1 MTWPLHED
9 PGAFGGLPERPVPD
23 RCRFAVLPIPYD
35 GTSTW
40 RKGADRGPDAL
51 LAASAN
57 MELYDIETASE
68 PWRAG
73 IVTMAPV
80 LHDGPPEGLVAK
92 VRAAADDL
100 LDRGLTVV
108 GLGGEHS
115 VSIGLIQAH
124 AARHPGLTVLQFDAH
139 GDTRDSYEGSPNN
152 HACVMAR
159 AAEVADYVQVGI
171 RSLDAAEAPKAPPR
185 PHVLR
190 ARDRRGVRLHPGGGR
205 VPVRPGLRHHRPGRL
220 RSGNHAVDRHSRTR
234 RPLLPAGRPHPGRGG
249 AQPPHRRLRRG
260 RAAARPPQPR
270 PGFPGGAPGLPA
282 DGLPDRPAVRS
293 PRCRRAIS
301 SRTWSATSTSRPST
315 RGR

>member
-1 MTWPLHED
+1 LTWPLHDD

-57 MELYDIETASE
+57 MELYDIETGGE

-80 LHDGPPEGLVAK
+80 LHDGPPEGMVAK

-124 AARHPGLTVLQFDAH
+124 AARFPGLTVLQFDAH

-171 RSLDAAEAPKAPPR
+171 RSLDAAEAPKVR
-185 PHVLR
+185 P
-190 ARDRRGVRLHPGGGR
+190 DRTFFAHEIGDGYDFIPAVVDRLSGPVYVTIDLDVFDPGIMPSTGTPEPGGLAYR
-205 VPVRPGLRHHRPGRL
+205 QVVRTLAAVAQRHRIVGFD
-220 RSGNHAVDRHSRTR
+220 VVE
-234 RPLLPAGRPHPGRGG
+234 LLPDLRNPG
-249 AQPPHRRLRRG
+249 PDFL
-260 RAAARPPQPR
+260 AARLAYQLMAYLTAR
-270 PGFPGGAPGLPA
+270 Q
-282 DGLPDRPAVRS
+282 
-293 PRCRRAIS
+293 
-301 SRTWSATSTSRPST
+301 
-315 RGR
+315 

>member
-23 RCRFAVLPIPYD
+23 LCRFAVLPIPYD

-51 LAASAN
+51 LAASSN

-80 LHDGPPEGLVAK
+80 LHDGPPEGMVAK

-159 AAEVADYVQVGI
+159 AAEIADYVQVGI
-171 RSLDAAEAPKAPPR
+171 RSLDAAEAPK
-185 PHVLR
+185 L
-190 ARDRRGVRLHPGGGR
+190 
-205 VPVRPGLRHHRPGRL
+205 RPGRTFFAHEIGEGYDFIPAVVERL
-220 RSGNHAVDRHSRTR
+220 SGPVYVTIDLDVFDPGIMPSTGTPEPGGLSYRQVVRTLAAVARSHRIVGFDVVE
-234 RPLLPAGRPHPGRGG
+234 LLPDPRNPG
-249 AQPPHRRLRRG
+249 PDFL
-260 RAAARPPQPR
+260 AARLAYQLMAYLTAR
-270 PGFPGGAPGLPA
+270 Q
-282 DGLPDRPAVRS
+282 
-293 PRCRRAIS
+293 
-301 SRTWSATSTSRPST
+301 
-315 RGR
+315 

>member
-23 RCRFAVLPIPYD
+23 HCRFAVLPIPYD

-51 LAASAN
+51 LAASAT

-171 RSLDAAEAPKAPPR
+171 RSLDAAEAPK
-185 PHVLR
+185 L
-190 ARDRRGVRLHPGGGR
+190 
-205 VPVRPGLRHHRPGRL
+205 RPGRTFFAHEIGEGYDFIPAVVGRL
-220 RSGNHAVDRHSRTR
+220 SGPVYVTIDLDVFDPGIMPSTGTPEPGGLSYRQVVRTLSAVARSHRIVGFDVVE
-234 RPLLPAGRPHPGRGG
+234 LLPDPRNPG
-249 AQPPHRRLRRG
+249 PDFL
-260 RAAARPPQPR
+260 AARLAYQLMAYLTAR
-270 PGFPGGAPGLPA
+270 Q
-282 DGLPDRPAVRS
+282 
-293 PRCRRAIS
+293 
-301 SRTWSATSTSRPST
+301 
-315 RGR
+315 